1 MNSEEEVLLPFSF
14 SSLLNTYIYMFNNNN
29 NNKMYQPSGDMLDN
43 NITNSSVYEN
53 NRESLTKRSEND
65 VRKVMNIQRN

>member
-1 MNSEEEVLLPFSF
+1 
-14 SSLLNTYIYMFNNNN
+14 MFNNN

-65 VRKVMNIQRN
+65 VRKVMNIRRN